1 MNFMLSCIC
10 IIVILILS
18 LEGKDDFYKVK
29 AVALVI
35 TSVMLVCVV
44 ILLQSCWYI
53 YECRRSP
60 LSILFHMLS
69 GLFSSRQLKFHI

>member
-44 ILLQSCWYI
+44 ILLQSC
-53 YECRRSP
+53 
-60 LSILFHMLS
+60 
-69 GLFSSRQLKFHI
+69 